1 MRTAID
7 LQPAPP
13 EVLKPIH
20 PNKATGVTLFYGVSL
35 IMVGYI
41 AFATVE
47 RFKVQAAILEGTVR
61 VEEAKAERDQLQKR
75 TEELNRK
82 AGISNDLTEWL
93 AMSPPAQVVALL
105 LSGQV
110 EPNISFSRMVVDMEP
125 GAPNAK
131 ISIDLINDSPDVAS
145 RQDNSSRQINKIQAA
160 LEKAGFKTVNIEAD
174 QPSPEG
180 WRFVTIVALPQG
192 GDFKKLFKT
201 SR

>member
-13 EVLKPIH
+13 ELLKPIH
-20 PNKATGVTLFYGVSL
+20 PSKATGVTLFYAMSFIL
-35 IMVGYI
+35 VGYI

-61 VEEAKAERDQLQKR
+61 VEEAKAERDKLQQR

-82 AGISNDLTEWL
+82 AAISNDLTEWL
-93 AMSPPAQVVALL
+93 AMSPPAQGLALL

-110 EPNISFSRMVVDMEP
+110 EPNISFSKMVVDLEP

-131 ISIDLINDSPDVAS
+131 ISIDLISDAPEVAS
-145 RQDNSSRQINKIQAA
+145 RQDNSSRQVNKIQAA

-201 SR
+201 TR